1 MDDYANILSTEIYK
15 ETDNEIILTKAGI
28 TRAVVIS
35 LLGEVFFVVVL
46 GDIGVLFTI
55 ALAYMVLKY
64 WR

>member
-1 MDDYANILSTEIYK
+1 MDDYANILSTKIYK
-15 ETDNEIILTKAGI
+15 ETDNEIMLTKAGI
-28 TRAVVIS
+28 TRAVAIS